1 MRPLAIVLTVVMLVG
16 AVACNSSVS
25 TAAAGPYETKSTQG
39 VIAFD
44 LTPRE
49 PAEGRFTVDIRA
61 NTHSGDLADL
71 DLRKVAALEAA
82 GRTYRPV
89 EATSLS
95 GHHSAGSITFEIQ
108 HVPEHFAVTLTGVRN
123 MGTLRFEWP

>member
-1 MRPLAIVLTVVMLVG
+1 MRSLAIVLTVVILVG
-16 AVACNSSVS
+16 AVACSSSVS
-25 TAAAGPYETKSTQG
+25 TAAAGPYATRSSQG
-39 VIAFD
+39 DIAFD

-49 PAEGRFTVDIRA
+49 PTEGRFIIDIRV

-82 GRTYRPV
+82 GSTYRPI

-108 HVPEHFAVTLTGVRN
+108 HVPEHFAVTLTGVRA
-123 MGTLRFEWP
+123 MGDLRFEWP